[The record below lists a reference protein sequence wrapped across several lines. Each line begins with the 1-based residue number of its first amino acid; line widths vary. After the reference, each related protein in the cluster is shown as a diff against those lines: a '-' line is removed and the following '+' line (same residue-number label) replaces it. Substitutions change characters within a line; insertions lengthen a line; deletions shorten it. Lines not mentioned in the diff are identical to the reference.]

1 MKTIKIYLLLV
12 IICVATSKSGRAQII
27 LPTLQASSYV
37 PIKVEIDAISEI
49 TDTDAKAL
57 VAMSASTTGRTTAG
71 VCWQRN
77 NPDPTIANGVAFYNG
92 TNLTFLL
99 TLSSGVIKK
108 NRIIYARPF
117 VTIGGITTYGQNVV
131 FNTTDGNNTPTDGKL
146 NFVTM
151 NTPGGQY
158 ADDEAEFDSQ
168 IAPGYGDII
177 QSGVA
182 DISVIIDFSNR
193 TQLSNAGISVS
204 TNGERFSIVASGFFI
219 PAQTGTYRFTCE
231 GDDAVDLFIN
241 GVNVANHYGGH
252 AIGALGSHTGTISL
266 TAGTK
271 YSLRARMQK
280 FAGGEGLRVFWR
292 KPSQS
297 GSTNWFQDVNEVS
310 SF

>member
-37 PIKVEIDAISEI
+37 SIKLEINSITEI
-49 TDTDAKAL
+49 TNNTAKVL
-57 VAMSASTTGRTTAG
+57 VTVSASTNGRSSIG
-71 VCWQRN
+71 VCWRTSA
-77 NPDPTIANGVAFYNG
+77 NPTTLDNVSFYSG
-92 TNLTFLL
+92 SNLSYSLNI
-99 TLSSGVIKK
+99 SSGLSNNTSYYI
-108 NRIIYARPF
+108 RPF
-117 VTIGGITTYGQNVV
+117 VVIGGKTFYGDNVLFRTTRV
-131 FNTTDGNNTPTDGKL
+131 NNTPTDGKL

-168 IAPGYGDII
+168 IQPGYGDII

-204 TNGERFSIVASGFFI
+204 SNGERFSIVTSGFFI
-219 PAQTGTYRFTCE
+219 PLETGTYRFTCE

-271 YSLRARMQK
+271 YSFRARMQE

-297 GSTNWFQDVNEVS
+297 GSPNWFQDVNEVS
-310 SF
+310 SY

>member
-1 MKTIKIYLLLV
+1 LKTIKIYLLLV

-37 PIKVEIDAISEI
+37 SIKLEINSITEI
-49 TDTDAKAL
+49 TNNTAKVL
-57 VAMSASTTGRTTAG
+57 VTVSASTNGRSSIG
-71 VCWQRN
+71 VCWRTSA
-77 NPDPTIANGVAFYNG
+77 NPSTLDNVSFYSG
-92 TNLTFLL
+92 SNLSYSLNI
-99 TLSSGVIKK
+99 SSGLSNNTSYYI
-108 NRIIYARPF
+108 RPF
-117 VTIGGITTYGQNVV
+117 IVIGGKTFYGDNVLFTT
-131 FNTTDGNNTPTDGKL
+131 TKGNKTPTDGKL

-204 TNGERFSIVASGFFI
+204 SNGERFSIVTSGFFI
-219 PAQTGTYRFTCE
+219 PSETGTYRFTCE

-271 YSLRARMQK
+271 YSFRARMQE

-310 SF
+310 SY